1 MLFYIGA
8 ISFAIFVILLI
19 PCYINRKNDSS
30 MNFFIGAIFALTI
43 AICFIGM
50 DYECQKSP
58 DGKIHVENNGNV
70 GFHYGW
76 GYSVSKGKWGFGG
89 GFVRGINF

>member
-8 ISFAIFVILLI
+8 ISFVIFAILLVL
-19 PCYINRKNDSS
+19 CYINRKNDSS
-30 MNFFIGAIFALTI
+30 ASYFISAMCALTV
-43 AICFIGM
+43 AVCFIGM

-58 DGKIHVENNGNV
+58 DGKIHVETNGNT